1 MLDAWLLARVLA
13 HVEAPQCRLVCAHWN
28 QQLRSKVLR
37 AQTIRAQRAYDLH
50 APQSAERVLAADRRF
65 LLEFL
70 QSDRRMMHFGST
82 RAERWQ
88 AWAAC
93 FRLGIS
99 VHRSMIALYK

>member
-50 APQSAERVLAADRRF
+50 PPQSAERVLAADRRF

-82 RAERWQ
+82 RTERWRD
-88 AWAAC
+88 WA
-93 FRLGIS
+93 RRLGLGIS
-99 VHRSMIALYK
+99 VYRAMIALYK